1 MAKNKAVDAARDM
14 AKEGTVKAMD
24 GGELYLGERAKK
36 TTDDAKESSKKR
48 HWVIGW
54 GFKL

>member
-36 TTDDAKESSKKR
+36 TTDDA
-48 HWVIGW
+48 
-54 GFKL
+54 